1 MRKRIVIHLLM
12 IVILT
17 IGLSACLSFT
27 KTRTLEEIKSDLN
40 CIVYKEGMKWKVIE
54 EEFGEPDYAPI
65 PTGEK
70 LSENTRIYEDK
81 TIIFCTELKKI
92 KVKGKIRYEE
102 VITGLEI
109 CEGR

>member
-17 IGLSACLSFT
+17 FGLSACLSFT
-27 KTRTLEEIKSDLN
+27 RTRTLEEIKSDLN
-40 CIVYKEGMKWKVIE
+40 CIVYKEGMTWKVIE

-65 PTGEK
+65 PSGEK
-70 LSENTRIYEDK
+70 LSENARIYEDK

-92 KVKGKIRYEE
+92 KVDGKIRFEE
-102 VITGLEI
+102 VIAGLEI
-109 CEGR
+109 CEER